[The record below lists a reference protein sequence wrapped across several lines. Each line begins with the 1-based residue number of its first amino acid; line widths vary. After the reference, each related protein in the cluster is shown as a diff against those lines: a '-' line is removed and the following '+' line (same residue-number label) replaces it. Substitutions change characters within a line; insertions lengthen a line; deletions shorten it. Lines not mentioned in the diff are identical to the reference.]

1 MDFYTYKT
9 LRHSEQQ
16 ADDELMHYGVVGMKW
31 GVRRYQNAD
40 GSYTTAGKAHY
51 ASKKEMRKDIRK
63 ENKKA
68 FELGRDATIAGK
80 ASVMALNQVAAAQDR
95 VDKYM
100 AKHPENSNPKKENKL
115 KAKWFAAANN
125 ALDITRMK
133 SLTDKAAMD
142 HRKHLAEKFGEEHVT
157 ELKMS
162 TEKISK
168 SAATKLGQSTI
179 NVVNERVNE
188 KGTYA
193 VSVLGAV
200 GSAGVAAALH
210 LPVYFVYVP
219 SGKSAQAAHLYA
231 QVEGNRRAR
240 QKRSN

>member
-1 MDFYTYKT
+1 MDFYTYTT

-16 ADDELMHYGVVGMKW
+16 VDDELMHYGVLGMKW
-31 GVRRYQNAD
+31 GVRRYQNKD
-40 GSYTTAGKAHY
+40 GSYTAAGKAHY

-63 ENKKA
+63 ENRKA
-68 FELGRDATIAGK
+68 FELGRDATVIGK
-80 ASVMALNQVAAAQDR
+80 ANAIAINQVAAVQDR

-115 KAKWFAAANN
+115 KAKWFAAAEN
-125 ALDITRMK
+125 AMVLAKMK
-133 SLTDKAAMD
+133 ASADQAVTE

-168 SAATKLGQSTI
+168 SAAKKLGQSTI

-231 QVEGNRRAR
+231 QVEGNRRA
-240 QKRSN
+240 QKRSY